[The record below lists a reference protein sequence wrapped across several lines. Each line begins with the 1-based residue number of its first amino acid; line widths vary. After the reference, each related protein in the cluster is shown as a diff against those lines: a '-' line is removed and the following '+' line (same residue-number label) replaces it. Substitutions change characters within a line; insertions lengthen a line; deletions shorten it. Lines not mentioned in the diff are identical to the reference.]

1 MSNVGQDWFPGC
13 VTEQCLIKLSIML
26 PPLSVPTGG
35 AAAFL
40 IALHTERKS
49 DREDKMGSPSASCCI
64 LETVFIENDF

>member
-1 MSNVGQDWFPGC
+1 
-13 VTEQCLIKLSIML
+13 ML

-40 IALHTERKS
+40 IALLTERKT